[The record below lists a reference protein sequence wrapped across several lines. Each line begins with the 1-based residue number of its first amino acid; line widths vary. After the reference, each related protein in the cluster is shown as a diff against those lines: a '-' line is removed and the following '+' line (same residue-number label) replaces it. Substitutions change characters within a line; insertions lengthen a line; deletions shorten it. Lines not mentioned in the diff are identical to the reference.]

1 MTATVIPFSFETS
14 EVRAI
19 SDEQGESWF
28 VAADVAA
35 VLGYRNAPDMTRM
48 LDDDEAA
55 THNLRIR
62 SENGVEQDRE
72 MTIIS
77 ESGLYA
83 CILKSRRPEAKA
95 FRKWVTGEVLPA
107 LRKTG
112 RYAVPTEATINPA
125 QQRQLQNAIAAHFP
139 EGKQR
144 PYAWSRF
151 NNHFALGS
159 YKQLPASRLDEALV
173 YIDQMPG
180 AVLESERERQVRES
194 VRAARFLLTFD
205 ARGQMHLHEVPGGA
219 FVFAAE
225 ELPRL
230 VGDVNYPRAM
240 LPSLLKAAADRL
252 AA

>member
-28 VAADVAA
+28 VATDVAA

-48 LDDDEAA
+48 LDDDEKG
-55 THNLRIR
+55 TQIVRTPGGDQEL
-62 SENGVEQDRE
+62 
-72 MTIIS
+72 TIIS

-95 FRKWVTGEVLPA
+95 FRKWVTSEVLPA

-205 ARGQMHLHEVPGGA
+205 ARGQMHLHEVPGDA

>member
-1 MTATVIPFSFETS
+1 MSATVIPFSFETS

-48 LDDDEAA
+48 LDDDEKG
-55 THNLRIR
+55 TQIVRTLGGDQ
-62 SENGVEQDRE
+62 EL
-72 MTIIS
+72 TIIS

-112 RYAVPTEATINPA
+112 RYAVPNEATISPA
-125 QQRQLQNAIAAHFP
+125 QQRQLQNVIAARFP

>member
-28 VAADVAA
+28 VATDVAA

-48 LDDDEAA
+48 LDDDEKG
-55 THNLRIR
+55 TQIVRTPGGDQEL
-62 SENGVEQDRE
+62 
-72 MTIIS
+72 TIIS

-83 CILKSRRPEAKA
+83 CILKSRRPEAKV

-112 RYAVPTEATINPA
+112 RYAVPNETTISPS
-125 QQRQLQNAIAAHFP
+125 QQRRIMDAIYARFP
-139 EGKQR
+139 DGKLR
-144 PYAWSRF
+144 HYAWSRF
-151 NNHFALGS
+151 DKHFDITS
-159 YKQLPASRLDEALV
+159 YKQLPASQLDEALV
-173 YIDQMPG
+173 YIGQMPG

-205 ARGQMHLHEVPGGA
+205 ARGQMHLHEVPGDA

>member
-1 MTATVIPFSFETS
+1 MSASIIPFSFEKS

-19 SDEQGESWF
+19 SDEQGEPWF
-28 VAADVAA
+28 VATDVAA
-35 VLGYRNAPDMTRM
+35 VLGYGHVPHMTRM
-48 LDDDEAA
+48 LDDDEK
-55 THNLRIR
+55 
-62 SENGVEQDRE
+62 GVHILDTLGGNQEL
-72 MTIIS
+72 TIIS

-83 CILKSRRPEAKA
+83 CILKSRRSEAKA
-95 FRKWVTGEVLPA
+95 FRRWVTGEVLPA

-125 QQRQLQNAIAAHFP
+125 QQRQLQNAIAGRFP
-139 EGKQR
+139 DGKLR

-159 YKQLPASRLDEALV
+159 YKQLPASQLDAALA
-173 YIDQMPG
+173 YIGQMPG
-180 AVLESERERQVRES
+180 AVDDSERERQARETLRS
-194 VRAARFLLTFD
+194 GRFLLTFD
-205 ARGQMHLHEVPGGA
+205 ARGQMHLHEVPKDA

-240 LPSLLKAAADRL
+240 LPGLLKAAADRL

>member
-1 MTATVIPFSFETS
+1 MSSLIPFEFEQKSIRTITDDCGELWFVLRDMLEAMDSKTTTTAAVDSVKQGLGDGFVNDIPIQDSMGRDQQAIIIAEAAATYLISRSNTETS
-14 EVRAI
+14 RRLNR
-19 SDEQGESWF
+19 F
-28 VAADVAA
+28 VHVD
-35 VLGYRNAPDMTRM
+35 
-48 LDDDEAA
+48 
-55 THNLRIR
+55 
-62 SENGVEQDRE
+62 
-72 MTIIS
+72 
-77 ESGLYA
+77 
-83 CILKSRRPEAKA
+83 
-95 FRKWVTGEVLPA
+95 VLPA

-125 QQRQLQNAIAAHFP
+125 QQRQLQNAIAGRFP
-139 EGKQR
+139 EGKHR

-159 YKQLPASRLDEALV
+159 YKQLPASRLDEALI